1 MPDSRVHLIDTTLR
15 DGQQSLWA
23 LNMRTGTMLAA
34 LEHLDRAGFE
44 AMEFFVPVVQI
55 KKMVR
60 DLKEDPFEWLRLG
73 ARKARKTPLR
83 LHAGYR
89 SGLGKVPESVG
100 KLLVQKVID
109 NGITVARIS
118 DPWNDFDLLREEHD
132 GLRAMG
138 MESVVNIVYSVSPR
152 HTDAYFL
159 DRVAKAASLHPW
171 RLCLKDVGGLMTP
184 ERMAQLL
191 PRIADIA
198 GDIPIEFHGHCNN
211 GLATYNVQK
220 AVELGVRH
228 VHTAVPPLADG
239 SSQPSVIAVAKNLQA
254 AGYDIPIDI
263 AEIGAAQAHLEAVAR
278 IEEMPVGRPR
288 AFDATIYEHQ
298 VPGGMI
304 SNLEYQLRKVGMGHR
319 LPEVLEETARVRA
332 DFGYPIMITPL
343 SQFVGTQ
350 AVVNVITSQ
359 RYAQVTDPSIQYA
372 LGLWGREALEH
383 MDPDVR
389 DRILDR
395 PRAREIAAQD
405 YPQPGLDELRRQYGE
420 RLSDEELILRTYVD
434 ADAVDLVR
442 RLPPPTEDSLPGHS
456 IVELVARLS
465 RVENRRVVSVLH
477 GDVSVTLRKSAE
489 TGPPQRSPEQ

>member
-1 MPDSRVHLIDTTLR
+1 MAPARVQLIDTTLR

-23 LNMRTGTMLAA
+23 LNMRTGTMLKT

-55 KKMVR
+55 KKMIR
-60 DLKEDPFEWLRLG
+60 DLGEDPFEWLRLG
-73 ARKARKTPLR
+73 ARKARETPLR

-100 KLLVQKVID
+100 KLLVRKVIE

-159 DRVAKAASLHPW
+159 DRVAKAVSLRPW

-191 PRIADIA
+191 PRITELA
-198 GDIPIEFHGHCNN
+198 GEIPIEFHGHCNN

-239 SSQPSVIAVAKNLQA
+239 SSQPSAITVARNLRA
-254 AGYDIPIDI
+254 AGYDVPVDLGMID
-263 AEIGAAQAHLEAVAR
+263 AARNQLEAVAR
-278 IEEMPVGRPR
+278 TENLPHGRPR

-304 SNLEYQLRKVGMGHR
+304 SNLEYQLGKVGMGDR

-350 AVVNVITSQ
+350 ASVNVITGQ
-359 RYAQVTDPSIQYA
+359 RYAQVTDQSIQYA
-372 LGLWGREALEH
+372 LGIWGLEALEY
-383 MDPDVR
+383 MDPTVR

-395 PRAREIAAQD
+395 PRAREVAALE
-405 YPQPGLDELRRQYGE
+405 YPQPTVDELRKQYGG
-420 RLSDEELILRTYVD
+420 RLTDEELILQTYVD

-442 RLPPPTEDSLPGHS
+442 RLPPPSEDSLSGNS
-456 IVELVARLS
+456 IVDLVARLS
-465 RVENRRVVSVLH
+465 RVKGRRIVSVRH
-477 GDVSVTLRKSAE
+477 GGLTVTLRKSDGTAAP
-489 TGPPQRSPEQ
+489 GPGAAL